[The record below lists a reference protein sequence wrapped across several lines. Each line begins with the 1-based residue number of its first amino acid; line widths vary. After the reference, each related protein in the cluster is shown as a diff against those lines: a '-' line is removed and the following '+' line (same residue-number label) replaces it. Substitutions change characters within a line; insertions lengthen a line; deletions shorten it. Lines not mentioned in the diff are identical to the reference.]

1 MTVRGSPCTR
11 LLPLRRVQVRAVG
24 RSDGAAPWQVS
35 NYFTKKSSRPMDS
48 LGNIIDSPDHTAES
62 FAWTTDAK
70 IRVAAMALSEEFR
83 VDAESLVHMVS
94 QLANIVP
101 GGERV
106 VGRLKPAD
114 QVRLAARLEQVPE
127 RLIALREA
135 LPAGVDVT
143 MVLAKWPEAVLI
155 NPDTIKSGVDLI
167 ETVFQGILDASGV
180 AAMIHTTPQLL
191 QEGVLDACLK
201 GAGHLMPLSQ
211 LADSL
216 IRYDD
221 YWMQFQS
228 LRGEPRNDYDELLKD
243 VNYYLNQDAST
254 TTANHDAA

>member
-1 MTVRGSPCTR
+1 
-11 LLPLRRVQVRAVG
+11 
-24 RSDGAAPWQVS
+24 
-35 NYFTKKSSRPMDS
+35 MDS
-48 LGNIIDSPDHTAES
+48 LGNIIDTPDHTAEP

-70 IRVAAMALSEEFR
+70 IRVAAMALSEEFQ

-94 QLANIVP
+94 LLADIVP

-106 VGRLKPAD
+106 VRKLKPAD
-114 QVRLAARLEQVPE
+114 QVRLAAKLEQVPE

-143 MVLAKWPEAVLI
+143 MILAKWPEAVLI
-155 NPDTIKSGVDLI
+155 DLDRIKSGVDSI
-167 ETVFQGILDASGV
+167 ETVFQGILDADGV

-191 QEGVLDACLK
+191 QDGVLNACLK

-243 VNYYLNQDAST
+243 VNYYLNQDVST
-254 TTANHDAA
+254 TTTNHNVA